1 MLKVDLQTEQAIQY
15 LIRNLEIFEQ
25 NKALRE
31 GLRDAARIFEREGRS
46 NLLSAATGVA
56 SGEMLRGVSS
66 RIRVSR
72 KASEPTV
79 VGFRRPRGN
88 LAHLVDLGTKERF
101 YKKIGKNG
109 KRKSVGRMPAN
120 YFFTDARI
128 EGEKPA
134 MDAIYDGIQR
144 AIDRINSGR

>member
-1 MLKVDLQTEQAIQY
+1 MLKVDLQTQQAVQY
-15 LIRNLEIFEQ
+15 LIQNLETFER

-31 GLRDAARIFEREGRS
+31 GLRDAAKIFEREGRS
-46 NLLSAATGVA
+46 NLLSAATGIA
-56 SGEMLRGVSS
+56 TGEMLRGINS
-66 RIRVSR
+66 RVRVSR

-88 LAHLVDLGTKERF
+88 LAHLVDLGSKPRYYET
-101 YKKIGKNG
+101 KNG
-109 KRKSVGRMPAN
+109 KKKYVGRMPAN
-120 YFFTDARI
+120 YFFTDART